1 MRKSNLA
8 LRLGAVAVAGLLGGL
23 AGSAERLGEL
33 SAASAHARPELPRPA
48 GQRSPGALATLS
60 SPERFSVASELAC
73 FSDGVSCAHALDCC
87 SGGCVNGQCGPRNK
101 SKRRLARR

>member
-1 MRKSNLA
+1 MGKSKLA
-8 LRLGAVAVAGLLGGL
+8 LRLGAAALALLLGGL
-23 AGSAERLGEL
+23 PRVQRAAEL
-33 SAASAHARPELPRPA
+33 SAARAAPSALLPGPA
-48 GQRSPGALATLS
+48 GERSPGGAGALCQ
-60 SPERFSVASELAC
+60 PERLSQAAELAC

>member
-8 LRLGAVAVAGLLGGL
+8 LLLGAAALAGLLT
-23 AGSAERLGEL
+23 GSARAGRSAEER
-33 SAASAHARPELPRPA
+33 AASAVLPSPA
-48 GQRSPGALATLS
+48 GQQPPRNPAMFNQ
-60 SPERFSVASELAC
+60 PERLSQATELAC

-87 SGGCVNGQCGPRNK
+87 SGGCVNGQCGPRSK